1 MNRNLR
7 DNCGLT
13 PSVDEQKMRMSKKC
27 LSKKMTLFILF
38 TTIILRSFSQELTQ
52 IQTQRIAALGK
63 VWGLMKYYHPILAAG
78 HLNWNDSL
86 RTYIS
91 KIKDCRSDKDFN
103 ALLHNL
109 FNNAGRPSPGQK
121 FLRSEKYY
129 TQTFETGWIRESPV
143 FDSTI
148 KRKLDDLLIFFH
160 PRKNFLVNRESG
172 IYDAAVT
179 HNNER
184 DNLATLII
192 AWNIIKYEAPHL
204 KLAEGNWDN
213 LFEQYIPVVYEIKD
227 PAKFEYAL
235 ASMISKIRDSHG
247 FMTLP
252 NYEASLGNTY
262 LPFSISLIENKNV
275 ISKIDTMAAKDYNI
289 NFGDIVEKINDVD
302 VSLLRDSFRNIGRG
316 GHLKVRDA
324 EVDEFY
330 LTRVKNNNPV
340 RITLRKPGDILTIVS
355 VQPIMNPRLYDPVAA
370 KAKKKSWAINDSV
383 SYISLRHSSAKDI
396 KTALG
401 KFHYH
406 KSIIIDNRGY
416 PSGKTYSALFN
427 RLDGGNDRIINYY
440 KQNNKTFTGSFPAK
454 YLNSPYYRLRGYA
467 NLLKPFYK
475 KYKGKI
481 IVLFD
486 ETTLSHAEFRNQ
498 GFSFIKNDVASI
510 GRNTAGA
517 DGAIYFRY
525 LPGKIRIAFTGDIV
539 TFPDGTSTQKSGM
552 KPHFYVGDSI
562 ESLRKGKDDILEKA
576 IEIATKRK

>member
-1 MNRNLR
+1 M
-7 DNCGLT
+7 
-13 PSVDEQKMRMSKKC
+13 KISKKC
-27 LSKKMTLFILF
+27 LAKKTIFFIF
-38 TTIILRSFSQELTQ
+38 FAITIPRSFSQELTQ
-52 IQTQRIAALGK
+52 IQTQRIAAFGK
-63 VWGLMKYYHPILAAG
+63 VWGLMKYYHPILAG
-78 HLNWNDSL
+78 GNLNWNDSL
-86 RTYIS
+86 RAYIS
-91 KIKDCRSDKDFN
+91 KIKDCPSEKDFN
-103 ALLHNL
+103 SLLLNL
-109 FNNAGRPSPGQK
+109 FNNVGYQSTGKK

-129 TQTFETGWIRESPV
+129 TQTFETGWIQESRQL
-143 FDSTI
+143 DSTI
-148 KRKLDDLLIFFH
+148 KRKLEDILVFFH
-160 PRKNFLVNRESG
+160 SQKNSLVIKESG

-179 HNNER
+179 HNNQR
-184 DNLATLII
+184 DDLATLII

-204 KLAEGNWDN
+204 KLAEGHWDN
-213 LFEQYIPVVYEIKD
+213 LLEQYIPVVSVIKD

-235 ASMISKIRDSHG
+235 AEMVSKIRDSHG
-247 FMTLP
+247 FVTLP
-252 NYEASLGNTY
+252 NYEASLGIAY

-275 ISKIDTMAAKDYNI
+275 IRKIDTMAAKNYNI

-302 VSLLRDSFRNIGRG
+302 VSMLRDSFRNISRG

-330 LTRVKNNNPV
+330 LTRVKSNEPV
-340 RITLRKPGDILTIVS
+340 RITLRKPGNILMTIY
-355 VQPIMNPRLYDPVAA
+355 VQPIMNRRLYDPVTA
-370 KAKKKSWAINDSV
+370 KAKNKSWAINDSV
-383 SYISLRHSSAKDI
+383 SCISLRYSSPKDI
-396 KTALG
+396 KTALR
-401 KFHYH
+401 KIHHH

-440 KQNNKTFTGSFPAK
+440 KQNNETFTGSFPGK

-498 GFSFIKNDVASI
+498 GFSFIKNDVVSI

-539 TFPDGTSTQKSGM
+539 TYPDGTSTQKTGM
-552 KPHFYVGDSI
+552 KPDFYVEDSI
-562 ESLRKGKDDILEKA
+562 ESLRKGKDDILEKS
-576 IEIATKRK
+576 IEIATKRNYE